1 MAAPPTPRLPAP
13 KKKPSAKKKPA
24 RKRTPQQIE
33 AEKRYEEKHRAERK
47 KQQFEKYQKNLAARR
62 ARQLA
67 RNRAEG
73 RAPRP
78 KGPKARIE
86 LFLPASRRWR
96 IFTHPDGITR
106 LHFTSKKGFELDELQ
121 QILREFKALK
131 AQA

>member
-1 MAAPPTPRLPAP
+1 MAATPTPRQPAT
-13 KKKPSAKKKPA
+13 KNKNKPTAKKKRA
-24 RKRTPQQIE
+24 RTPQQIE
-33 AEKRYEEKHRAERK
+33 SERRYEEKHRSERLQ
-47 KQQFEKYQKNLAARR
+47 QQFEKYQKNLTARR

-73 RAPRP
+73 RTPRP
-78 KGPKARIE
+78 KGPKARVE
-86 LFLPASRRWR
+86 LIVPASRRWR
-96 IFTHPDGITR
+96 LFTHPDGITR

>member
-1 MAAPPTPRLPAP
+1 MAATPTPRQHAP
-13 KKKPSAKKKPA
+13 KKKPAAKKKPA

-33 AEKRYEEKHRAERK
+33 AERRYEAKHRAERLQ
-47 KQQFEKYQKNLAARR
+47 QQFEKYQKNLAARR

-73 RAPRP
+73 RSPRP
-78 KGPKARIE
+78 KGPKARVE
-86 LFLPASRRWR
+86 LILPASRRWR
-96 IFTHPDGITR
+96 IFTHPDGVTR

-131 AQA
+131 VQA

>member
-1 MAAPPTPRLPAP
+1 MAATPTPRQSAP
-13 KKKPSAKKKPA
+13 KKKTAAKKKPA
-24 RKRTPQQIE
+24 RKRTAQQIA
-33 AEKRYEEKHRAERK
+33 AEKRYEAKHRAERLQ
-47 KQQFEKYQKNLAARR
+47 QQFEKYQKNLAARR

-73 RAPRP
+73 RSPRP
-78 KGPKARIE
+78 KGSKSRVE
-86 LFLPASRRWR
+86 LFISASRRR
-96 IFTHPDGITR
+96 RYFTHPDGILR

>member
-1 MAAPPTPRLPAP
+1 MAAKTPTSSQP
-13 KKKPSAKKKPA
+13 AKKKKA
-24 RKRTPQQIE
+24 AAKKKRARTPQQIE
-33 AEKRYEEKHRAERK
+33 AERRYEEKHRADRLH
-47 KQQFEKYQKNLAARR
+47 QQFEKYQKNLAARR

-73 RAPRP
+73 HTPRP
-78 KGPKARIE
+78 KGPKAKVE
-86 LFLPASRRWR
+86 LILPASRRWR

-131 AQA
+131 VQA